1 MDKKPK
7 EHEAEKVILIPD
19 ADKSALGKG
28 SPITNKESELEWVKH
43 PPRRKPGQ

>member
-28 SPITNKESELEWVKH
+28 SPITNKRSELAWNKH
-43 PPRRKPGQ
+43 PRTPKPGQ